1 VTTAV
6 QTSTETLS
14 INAIRM
20 LAVDA
25 VEAAKNG
32 HPGLP
37 LGAAP
42 MAYVVWNDFLKHNP
56 KDPAW
61 FDRDRFV
68 LSAGH
73 GSALLYSLLHL
84 YGYEVSIE
92 DLRQFREL
100 GSITPGHPE
109 RGITPGVELTTG
121 PLGQGFANGVGFAI
135 AEAFLAARF
144 NRTGHEVIDHHTYGI
159 VSDGDIME
167 GVAFEAAAIAGHLEL
182 GKLIYLY
189 DQNHISLAGS
199 TDITFTEDVGARF
212 RAMGWQTI
220 DVDGLDPD
228 AVRAAIEA
236 ARAETA
242 KPSLLLCRTIIGFGS
257 PHKANTFGAHGSPLG
272 PEETIA
278 TKKAL
283 DWPTEPAFYVPE
295 EVTAAMADTIRDGAA
310 AQQAWQAKWDAYQ
323 GAFPDV
329 AAELSLAISG
339 ELPRGWDSDLP
350 TYEIGKKVATRKASG
365 EVIQALGTKLPTLIG
380 GSADLNSSTNTV
392 MKGQGD
398 FQPPSFDSSHA
409 QGGAGGG
416 WNYAGQN
423 VHWGVREHGM
433 ASAVNGLA
441 AHGGTHPFGSTF
453 LVFADYLRPA
463 VRLAALS
470 HYKSIWVFTHDS
482 IAVGGDGP
490 THEPVEQVMSLR
502 AIPQLTVL
510 RPADANETVEAWR
523 HAITSETT
531 TALILSRQDLPVLDR
546 GNAHGNV
553 EQGGYILRDSSG
565 APDIVLVATGSEVS
579 LAVMAA
585 DLLAEHSVHARVVSL
600 PSWELFQ
607 AQDAGYRESVLGP
620 IGTPRVTVEAGTTL
634 GWAKYAGDRG
644 ASVGVDTFGASGP
657 GEEVL
662 KAYGFTSEH
671 VAAVALYVL
680 GKTDL
685 AKQVDETW
693 GGEVSVGPIHP
704 NEGHS

>member
-1 VTTAV
+1 MTTAV

-20 LAVDA
+20 LSVDA

-37 LGAAP
+37 LGAAA
-42 MAYVVWNDFLKHNP
+42 MAYVVWNDYLKFNP

-84 YGYEVSIE
+84 YGYEVSVE

-135 AEAFLAARF
+135 AEAFLAAKF
-144 NRTGHEVIDHHTYGI
+144 NRPGHEVIDHHTFAI

-199 TDITFTEDVGARF
+199 TDLTFTEDVGARF

-220 DVDGLDPD
+220 EADGLDPA
-228 AVRAAIEA
+228 AVRAAIDQ
-236 ARAETA
+236 ARAETS
-242 KPSLLLCRTIIGFGS
+242 KPSLILCRTIIGFGS

-272 PEETIA
+272 PEETKA
-278 TKKAL
+278 TKEAL
-283 DWPTEPAFYVPE
+283 GWPTEPAFYIPD
-295 EVTAAMADTIRDGAA
+295 EVTAAMADHIRDGAA
-310 AQQAWQAKWDAYQ
+310 RQRAWQQKWDAYQ
-323 GAFPDV
+323 SAFPDV
-329 AAELSLAISG
+329 AAELSLAIAG
-339 ELPRGWDSDLP
+339 GLPDGWDSAMP
-350 TYEIGKKVATRKASG
+350 SYETGGKVATRKASG
-365 EVIQALGTKLPTLIG
+365 DVLGAIGPKLPTLIG
-380 GSADLNSSTNTV
+380 GSADLNSSTNTAL
-392 MKGQGD
+392 KGLGD
-398 FQPPSFDSSHA
+398 FEPADFDSSKS

-416 WNYAGQN
+416 WSYAGQN
-423 VHWGVREHGM
+423 IHWGVREHGM

-441 AHGGTHPFGSTF
+441 AHGGTIPFGSTF

-463 VRLAALS
+463 VRLASLS
-470 HYKSIWVFTHDS
+470 HYRSIWVFTHDS

-490 THEPVEQVMSLR
+490 THEPVEQTMSMR
-502 AIPQLTVL
+502 AIPNLTVI
-510 RPADANETVEAWR
+510 RPADGNETVEAWR
-523 HAITSETT
+523 HAITSDSSTV
-531 TALILSRQDLPVLDR
+531 LVLSRQDLPILDR
-546 GNAHGNV
+546 SQAKGDV
-553 EQGGYILRDSSG
+553 SQGGYILRDTVG
-565 APDIVLVATGSEVS
+565 EPDVVFVATGSEVA
-579 LAVMAA
+579 LTIGAA
-585 DLLAEHSVHARVVSL
+585 DLLAKHDISARVVSL
-600 PSWELFQ
+600 PSWELFE
-607 AQDAGYRESVLGP
+607 AQDAAYRESVMGP
-620 IGTPRVTVEAGTTL
+620 VGTARVTAEAGTTL

-644 ASVGVDTFGASGP
+644 LSVGVNTFGASGP

-662 KAYGFTSEH
+662 KAYGFTNEH

-680 GKTDL
+680 GKRDL
-685 AKQVDETW
+685 AREVDETW
-693 GGEVSVGPIHP
+693 GGEVSSGPIHP